1 MKSEGWL
8 PAPESGRPRFNSFC
22 HNLYQIRKTVRVLK
36 NGLERWKARR
46 LFRRLF

>member
-22 HNLYQIRKTVRVLK
+22 HNSYQIRKTVRVLK
-36 NGLERWKARR
+36 NGLERFEMEGKETI
-46 LFRRLF
+46 